1 MNPKIKYTQLLFLLA
16 FYILQVESCLAQ
28 QNAND
33 IDFGKIKQRKIR
45 KMIRQQCD
53 SPGGLSELEISV
65 SASSDL
71 NGFYNYKKEYLV
83 KEDINEVWFNYL
95 NANQTE
101 IWDISRISFGLIY
114 CRNSDS
120 LIYAHQFLFGLEE
133 QQIYFINLKILSG
146 LYHLPVAFEI
156 TKIDADERIIEF
168 SYIRGGKAL
177 GKQVI
182 QFAET
187 DEGFTKINHQSFV
200 KSESKLRDKYL
211 YPYFHNKLINEFH
224 FNMKRYIAS
233 RVKHRIDLVA
243 EAQ

>member
-1 MNPKIKYTQLLFLLA
+1 M
-16 FYILQVESCLAQ
+16 VDHCHAQ
-28 QNAND
+28 HSTSG
-33 IDFGKIKQRKIR
+33 IEFSKIKQRKIR
-45 KMIRQQCD
+45 KMVRQQCD
-53 SPGGLSELEISV
+53 SAGGLSDLEISV
-65 SASSDL
+65 GTGSDL
-71 NGFYNYKKEYLV
+71 NGFYHYEKEYQV

-95 NANQTE
+95 KANQTE

-114 CRNSDS
+114 CRDSDS
-120 LIYAHQFLFGLEE
+120 FIYADQFLFGLEKR
-133 QQIYFINLKILSG
+133 QIYFLNLKILNG

-156 TKIDADERIIEF
+156 TNIDPEKLMIEF
-168 SYIRGGKAL
+168 SYLRGGKAL

-224 FNMKRYIAS
+224 FNMKRYITS
-233 RVKHRIDLVA
+233 KVKRRIDLVA
-243 EAQ
+243 EAH